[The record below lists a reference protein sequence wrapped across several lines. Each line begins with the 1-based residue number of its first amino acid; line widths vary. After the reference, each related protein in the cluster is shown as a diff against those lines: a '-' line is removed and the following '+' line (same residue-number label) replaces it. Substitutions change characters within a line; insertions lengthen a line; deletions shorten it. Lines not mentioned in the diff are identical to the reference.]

1 MNIKKHLVI
10 TLEEQYAIVN
20 ALAFYHESHTKEMSD
35 DEIEQFR
42 LAFKEDNYGT
52 NFVDQLATKVANIN
66 WLMKHRAR
74 QTDIVL
80 NENRELI
87 IGKRGGI
94 YYIDENGKRVYLADK
109 KKPTRKYKAPR
120 GAFARYLESQRTLNW
135 TYLVK

>member
-66 WLMKHRAR
+66 
-74 QTDIVL
+74 
-80 NENRELI
+80 
-87 IGKRGGI
+87 
-94 YYIDENGKRVYLADK
+94 
-109 KKPTRKYKAPR
+109 
-120 GAFARYLESQRTLNW
+120 
-135 TYLVK
+135 